1 MADDKRERTQTVQ
14 FEVGDLCPQPAS
26 AGQAYLTVIRGGDA
40 DLGRCVA
47 IESAARLGRDPDCEL
62 CLADR
67 GVSWHHAR
75 ISAGADGG
83 YRIEDSG
90 STNGTRL
97 DGRLLQGA
105 EALADG
111 QKIFL
116 GGSVVRFALADALEA
131 GFQQQVAHLVGTDPL
146 TGLESKRRFDDAL
159 DHALAAARTTGEPLA
174 VLMMDLDGI
183 KAINDAHGHLFG
195 AHCIRTAGRLIGR
208 LLQPGGHA
216 CRWGGDEFSAFVTR
230 ADRRAALE
238 LAERIRTAI
247 AGADMRKDGVDLRP
261 TISIGVAVFPADGSD
276 VLDLV
281 AAADRSLY
289 RAKRAGR
296 NRVAG

>member
-14 FEVGDLCPQPAS
+14 FEAGDLCPQPAS
-26 AGQAYLTVIRGGDA
+26 SGQAFLTVIRGGDA

-47 IESAARLGRDPDCEL
+47 IESAARLDRAPDCEL

-75 ISAGADGG
+75 ISVGTDGR

-105 EALADG
+105 ERLTDG

-116 GGSVVRFALADALEA
+116 GGCVVRFALADALEA
-131 GFQQQVAHLVGTDPL
+131 GFQQQVAQLVGTDPL

-159 DHALAAARTTGEPLA
+159 DHALAEARTTGEPLA

-183 KAINDAHGHLFG
+183 KTINDAHGHLFG
-195 AHCIRTAGRLIGR
+195 AHCIQTAGHLIGR
-208 LLQPGGHA
+208 LLQPVGHA
-216 CRWGGDEFSAFVTR
+216 CRWGGDEFSAFLTR

-247 AGADMRKDGVDLRP
+247 AEASMRKDGVALRP

-276 VLDLV
+276 MLDLV

-296 NRVAG
+296 NQVAG